1 MSNLSIMD
9 KSKAYRETVVIMK
22 LAELGYPDAFIY
34 ATLIHMRKLNWF
46 NMPSPKS
53 VLTFHGING
62 SNEEIEIEF
71 DFVGG
76 FAKKYPV
83 REV

>member
-9 KSKAYRETVVIMK
+9 KSKAYRETVVIVK
-22 LAELGYPDAFIY
+22 LAEMGFPDAFIY
-34 ATLIHMRKLNWF
+34 ATLKHMRENNWF
-46 NMPSPKS
+46 DMPSPKS
-53 VLTFHGING
+53 VLTLHGIEG
-62 SNEEIEIEF
+62 SNEEIVIEF